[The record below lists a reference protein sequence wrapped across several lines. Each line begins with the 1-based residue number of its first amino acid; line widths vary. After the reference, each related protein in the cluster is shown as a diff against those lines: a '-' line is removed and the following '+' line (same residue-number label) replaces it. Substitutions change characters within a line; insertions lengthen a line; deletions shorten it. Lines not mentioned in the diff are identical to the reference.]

1 MMNDIFEELQQT
13 FDGAFQR
20 LARELQK
27 IRTGRANPSL
37 LDDVRVEY
45 YGSPSPIPQVASVKV
60 PEPRLI
66 TIQPWDKTLLPA
78 IEKAIHAS
86 DLGLTPNNDGTLI
99 RLSIPPLTGER
110 RQEFA
115 KQARKHGEEAKISI
129 RGGRKDANDMIKA
142 LQKDGDISEDEM
154 HRHTQTV
161 QDHTDKAVARIDEMV
176 ARKEKEI
183 MEV

>member
-1 MMNDIFEELQQT
+1 MIQDILETLQES
-13 FDGAFQR
+13 FDGAFTR

-27 IRTGRANPSL
+27 IRTGRANPAL
-37 LDDVRVEY
+37 LDEIRVEY
-45 YGSPSPIPQVASVKV
+45 YGAPSPLSQVASVKV

-110 RQEFA
+110 RAEFA
-115 KQARKHGEEAKISI
+115 KGARKHGEDAKIAV
-129 RGGRKDANDMIKA
+129 RAGRKDANDLLKA
-142 LQKDGDISEDEM
+142 LQKDGDISEDEL
-154 HRHTQTV
+154 HRHTATV
-161 QDHTDKAVARIDEMV
+161 QERTDKAVARIDEMV
-176 ARKEKEI
+176 AKKEKEI